1 MRTGNSSGMANAA
14 SIFESGAGTI
24 LRYGRIS
31 LMWFLNEIQS
41 GMAPEAQGAKVM
53 THWKPRLQLVAAV
66 MVYEILLSCTYIYFI
81 TPVFQ
86 YTGFVYYP
94 LPLWRMLLVYSIAL

>member
-1 MRTGNSSGMANAA
+1 
-14 SIFESGAGTI
+14 
-24 LRYGRIS
+24 YGRIS

-94 LPLWRMLLVYSIAL
+94 LPLWRMLLVHTIALVPVFWLAGEISKPSQIVEWFL